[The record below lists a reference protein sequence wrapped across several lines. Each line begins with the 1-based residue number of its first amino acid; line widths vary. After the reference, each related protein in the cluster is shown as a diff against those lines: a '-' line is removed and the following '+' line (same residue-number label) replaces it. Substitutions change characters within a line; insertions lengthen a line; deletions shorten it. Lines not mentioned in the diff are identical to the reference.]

1 MTSNQHT
8 LWTPQFWMQNWTY
21 QSFLILPTDP
31 EKIALPGSAITT
43 KKWAKGNLHLQTS
56 IDLDNSDAIGFLTF
70 STRDGDAKLSVKASV
85 EKGIDPVK
93 FEATGEVQDAI
104 PAKGAVY
111 KLLGWAFR
119 GADDKVAKV
128 EGSVIAVRGPDA
140 RPDVEL
146 GGMPI
151 GTVGA
156 FVITSR

>member
-1 MTSNQHT
+1 MTSNSNT
-8 LWTPQFWMQNWTY
+8 IWTPRLWMQNWTY
-21 QSFLILPTDP
+21 QSFLVLPTP
-31 EKIALPGSAITT
+31 SEEMVPPGSAITA
-43 KKWAKGNLHLQTS
+43 KKWAKGNLYLETS
-56 IDLDNSDAIGFLTF
+56 IDTGNPDAVGLLIFPTK
-70 STRDGDAKLSVKASV
+70 DGDVKLRVKASV

-93 FEATGEVQDAI
+93 FEATGEVQDAV

-119 GADDKVAKV
+119 GEDDKVAAV
-128 EGSVIAVRGPDA
+128 HGSVMAVRGSDS

-156 FVITSR
+156 FVIMSK